1 MSYIYILLI
10 GELVMI
16 MCDLQL
22 LLKRKV
28 PQEIELPK
36 LEYNNTPYLFM
47 ALFDDIPEND
57 YFKQMVQV
65 FAWMKCRKSFLN
77 DGPNL
82 LYLDAKPSKYK
93 VLCVRM
99 DLPVWVISTLN
110 AITEMMSTLDLT
122 KLSSNM
128 YDIRDGD
135 VIFMSG
141 MYATT
146 VDMISMAHPDDLF
159 VFEKHDDISGLAN
172 VTLPMMVS
180 SVTDEGVTFGLIP
193 YLKPLIPTSDITLTK
208 QQVISMEPYI
218 RVYRE

>member
-1 MSYIYILLI
+1 
-10 GELVMI
+10 MI

-141 MYATT
+141 MYATII
-146 VDMISMAHPDDLF
+146 DRLI
-159 VFEKHDDISGLAN
+159 DIHKADKLKFIKKTGIEGLAN
-172 VTLPMMVS
+172 VTLLMQ
-180 SVTDEGVTFGLIP
+180 VTDVSDTDITFGITP
-193 YLKPLIPTSDITLTK
+193 YLVPLLSFSEMKFTKDNLTSLR
-208 QQVISMEPYI
+208 PYI
-218 RVYRE
+218 QIVRMS